1 MTLPELSIRR
11 HVLAIM
17 LAGVLV
23 LFGLISY
30 ERIGVDRFPY
40 IEFPVVAVTTTLP
53 GAHPEVVD
61 TSITNVIE
69 TAVNS
74 VPGIE
79 HVQSSSSPGVST
91 VAITFNLDKNVDVAF
106 NEVQAKVNQVLRLLP
121 KDADPPVVAKVE
133 TNAQPIMWLA
143 LQGDRTEAELN
154 QYAQNVIKKKLE
166 NIDGVGEVQLGGK
179 RDRVIRV
186 SLDPARMAALGIGAN
201 DVTDALNKE
210 HLQLPGGFVVSGDTE
225 YLLKIDLEAHNL
237 DDLRNLIVLYR
248 AGAAVR
254 LSDIARVTD
263 DMADRRQL
271 ARFNGTPTVGLG
283 IVKIANT
290 NTVAIVDHVKEKL
303 AQEIIPE
310 LPPGMS
316 ITISSNDAVFINEMV
331 GALKEHLLEG
341 TLLASLVVLL
351 FLRSIR
357 STLIIAIA
365 IPVSL
370 LGAIAVMYFAGFT
383 FNALTLLALLL
394 LIGVVVDDA
403 IVVLENIHRHQSMNI
418 SAAANMGEV
427 QVKSAQAD
435 GQSQNGDRHQS
446 MNISAAA
453 NMGEAQVKSA
463 QADGQSQNGDR
474 HQSMNISATANM
486 GEAQV
491 KSAQA
496 DGQSQNGDRQREKI
510 DPDPMSSAI
519 RGSREVV
526 FAVLAATLS
535 LVAIFGP
542 VMFLGGIV
550 GKFFKS
556 FAVVVTF
563 GVLVSMFVSFTLTP
577 MLCSRFL
584 KVETHSS
591 GFYRWLAH
599 SFGRL
604 EAFYRRLLNLSL
616 RHRWKVVLL
625 TVLVVLG
632 SGYFFAQVGE
642 AFVPEEDEGRF
653 LVFVKTPLGSS
664 IDYTDGRLKEVE
676 KVLKSRSE
684 VATYFTAIG
693 LGQAGQV
700 NQALAFVQMQPREQR
715 SLKQYQLL
723 ALLRQELSRIP
734 GVRAFAAPVP
744 IVGGLRGEPLQF
756 VIRGPNLQEVGRL
769 SQELQKRL
777 AALPDIGRLDLDLQL
792 DLPQLD
798 VKIDRERAQSLG
810 LNARSIAETINLLAG
825 GVNAAK
831 YNDEPG
837 DGERYDIRLKAAD
850 GAISGPDDLTR
861 IYLRAGNGQ
870 MVRLDTVVQLNESLG
885 AAVIGRLDLQYAANF
900 YGTPSVPLGEA
911 IQQVTQ
917 AAGSMLPPGYTV
929 RFLGEAEEMG
939 KTSQY
944 MAFAFFMALVLL
956 YMVLASQFN
965 SFLQPAIIMVA
976 QPLAVIG
983 GVMGLWLMG
992 NVLGV
997 HSMTLNIYSMIGL
1010 VLLIGLV
1017 AKNSILLVDLTNQR
1031 RAQGMDID
1039 GALRDACPVRMRP
1052 VLMTSFT
1059 VILALLPAAM
1069 GFGAGADTNG
1079 PLSVAVIGGMLS
1091 STLLTL
1097 VVVPAVYSLAEHG
1110 VMRFTKYTKRIK

>member
-53 GAHPEVVD
+53 GAHPEIVD

-186 SLDPARMAALGIGAN
+186 SLDPARMAALGVGAN

-237 DDLRNLIVLYR
+237 DQLRNLIVFYR
-248 AGAAVR
+248 AGAAVH
-254 LSDIARVTD
+254 LSDIARVSD

-271 ARFNGTPTVGLG
+271 ARFNGTPAVGLG

-290 NTVAIVDHVKEKL
+290 NTVAIVDRVKEKL
-303 AQEIIPE
+303 AKEIIPE

-316 ITISSNDAVFINEMV
+316 ITISSNDAIFINEMV
-331 GALKEHLLEG
+331 AALKEHLLEG

-351 FLRSIR
+351 FLRSVR

-370 LGAIAVMYFAGFT
+370 LGAIAVMYFAGYT

-403 IVVLENIHRHQSMNI
+403 IVVLENIYRH
-418 SAAANMGEV
+418 
-427 QVKSAQAD
+427 
-435 GQSQNGDRHQS
+435 
-446 MNISAAA
+446 
-453 NMGEAQVKSA
+453 
-463 QADGQSQNGDR
+463 
-474 HQSMNISATANM
+474 
-486 GEAQV
+486 
-491 KSAQA
+491 
-496 DGQSQNGDRQREKI
+496 REKI

-519 RGSREVV
+519 HGSREVV

-584 KVETHSS
+584 KVETHTS
-591 GFYRWLAH
+591 GFYRWLANA
-599 SFGRL
+599 FDRL
-604 EAFYRRLLNLSL
+604 EAFYRRLLALSL

-625 TVLVVLG
+625 TVLVVFG
-632 SGYFFAQVGE
+632 SGYFFAQVGK

-676 KVLKSRSE
+676 RVLKSHRE
-684 VATYFTAIG
+684 VASYFSAIG

-700 NQALAFVQMQPREQR
+700 NQAMVFVQMQPRNQR
-715 SLKQYQLL
+715 SIKQYQLL
-723 ALLRQELSRIP
+723 AALRQDLAQIP

-744 IVGGLRGEPLQF
+744 IVGGIRGEPLQF

-777 AALPDIGRLDLDLQL
+777 AALPAIGRLDLDLQL
-792 DLPQLD
+792 ELPQLD

-810 LNARSIAETINLLAG
+810 LSARSIAETINLMAG

-850 GAISGPDDLTR
+850 GSINSPADLEK
-861 IYLRAGNGQ
+861 IYLRSSTGQ
-870 MVRLDTVVQLNESLG
+870 MVRLDTVVQLKESLG
-885 AAVIGRLDLQYAANF
+885 AAVISRLDLQYAANF
-900 YGTPSVPLGEA
+900 YGTPSIPLGEA
-911 IQQVTQ
+911 VKQVTQ
-917 AAGSMLPPGYTV
+917 VASGMLPPGYTV

-944 MAFAFFMALVLL
+944 MAFAFFMALALL

-965 SFLQPAIIMVA
+965 SFLQPGIIMVA

-1031 RAQGMDID
+1031 RAEGMAID
-1039 GALRDACPVRMRP
+1039 DALRDACPVRMRP

-1059 VILALLPAAM
+1059 VILALLPAAL
-1069 GFGAGADTNG
+1069 GLGAGADTNG

-1097 VVVPAVYSLAEHG
+1097 VVVPAVYSLVEHG
-1110 VMRFTKYTKRIK
+1110 VIKIQSIQKA